1 MHCWGGNSYQA
12 CLGSDGLSVV
22 LRDTTTRFPDIRL
35 QLNLKVIEV
44 VMLRAILI
52 LLQNLKLLQCHLS
65 VRLMTS
71 Q

>member
-1 MHCWGGNSYQA
+1 M
-12 CLGSDGLSVV
+12 DDLSVV

-52 LLQNLKLLQCHLS
+52 LLQNLKLSQCHLS